1 MNAVL
6 IELNET
12 FHNKH
17 IFGTAYNP
25 RSQKAVEGPNHE
37 FNDLMKIL
45 DLEHPDG
52 WDLMLPYAM
61 WSWRTTP
68 RSWLGGHSP
77 YECLTGLR
85 ARMQMDILQATSPV
99 AAVSQQEFV
108 QHLVT
113 KLRNMHS
120 AIRRAK
126 EESHRAA
133 MKRALE

>member
-1 MNAVL
+1 MVGIL
-6 IELNET
+6 C
-12 FHNKH
+12 FHMRCGVGARRH
-17 IFGTAYNP
+17 GRGYL
-25 RSQKAVEGPNHE
+25 V
-37 FNDLMKIL
+37 
-45 DLEHPDG
+45 
-52 WDLMLPYAM
+52 
-61 WSWRTTP
+61 
-68 RSWLGGHSP
+68 GGHSP

-85 ARMQMDILQATSPV
+85 ARMPMDILQATSPV